1 MEKVKLST
9 AQRWTALLLL
19 SLGVLIAFV
28 DRTSI
33 SSAVADKGFIN
44 HFDLSDTDRG
54 WVGSA
59 FFWSYAVIQMPMGW
73 IVDRYGVKIPYAVC
87 FLLWGLA
94 TAFTG
99 TMSAFAGVVIM
110 RFLVGAAESVVMPA
124 SYRWMRNNF
133 SEGQSG
139 TAVGFFSL
147 GNKFG
152 PALGAPMAAWL
163 IVHRDWRAMFVIT
176 GLAGLLW
183 LLPWMLLIKND
194 LPKGNDRALQ
204 KKHAASLPFRTI
216 IASPLVWGAMIVN
229 FCYGYFTFYCM
240 TWMPAY
246 LVEQRGLSLKDSG
259 LYTFFSF
266 AGIAIV
272 ALLAGFAAD
281 RIIARGH
288 DPVIVRKAFVI
299 AGFAG
304 ATTVLLGAYASSL
317 EMALFW
323 NVFSLSCLGLTTANN
338 LALCR
343 LTLIP
348 APAIGL
354 VTGVQQV
361 ATSLS
366 GGVAASLSGWL
377 LQTSGS
383 YLLPM
388 QVILVFLILG
398 ALTTVVLLRERYAP
412 KLPST

>member
-1 MEKVKLST
+1 MEKKDNSV
-9 AQRWTALLLL
+9 ARRWVALLVL

-33 SSAVADKGFIN
+33 SSAVADKVFVS
-44 HFDLSDTDRG
+44 HFGLSDSDRG
-54 WVGSA
+54 WVASA
-59 FFWSYAVIQMPMGW
+59 FFWSYGLIQMPMGW
-73 IVDRYGVKIPYAVC
+73 LVDRYGVKTPYTIC
-87 FLLWGLA
+87 FLLWGVA
-94 TAFTG
+94 TALTG
-99 TMSAFAGVVIM
+99 VMTAFAGVIVMRVI
-110 RFLVGAAESVVMPA
+110 VGAAEAVVMPA
-124 SYRWMRNNF
+124 SYRWIRNNF
-133 SEGQSG
+133 KEGQNG
-139 TAVGFFSL
+139 TAVGIYSM

-152 PALGAPMAAWL
+152 PALGAPLAAWL
-163 IVHRDWRAMFVIT
+163 IVHHDWRVMFVIT

-183 LLPWMLLIKND
+183 LLPWMLLIESD
-194 LPKGNDRALQ
+194 LPKHSDRSAL
-204 KKHAASLPFRTI
+204 KRNASSLPFRTL
-216 IASPLVWGAMIVN
+216 IASPLIWGAMIVN

-240 TWMPAY
+240 SWMPAY
-246 LVEQRGLSLKDSG
+246 LVEQRGLSLKESG

-272 ALLAGFAAD
+272 ALAAGYAAD

-288 DPVIVRKAFVI
+288 DAVIVRKAFVI

-304 ATTVLLGAYASSL
+304 ATTVLLGAYAPSL

-323 NVFSLSCLGLTTANN
+323 NVFSLSFLGLTTANN

-348 APAIGL
+348 APAVGL
-354 VTGVQQV
+354 STGVQQV

-377 LQTSGS
+377 LQISGS

-388 QVILVFLILG
+388 QVILVFLIIG
-398 ALTTVVLLRERYAP
+398 AVTTVFLLRERYAP
-412 KLPST
+412 VVP